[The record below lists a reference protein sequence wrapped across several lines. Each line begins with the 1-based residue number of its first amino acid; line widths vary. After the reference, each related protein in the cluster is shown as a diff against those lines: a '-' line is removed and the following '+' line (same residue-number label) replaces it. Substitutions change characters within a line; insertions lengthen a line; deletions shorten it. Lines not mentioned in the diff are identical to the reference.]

1 MIASTL
7 FFLVVTSHVLI
18 KHCSL
23 LVLCRHARSSRHWQ
37 EPSFRSPSGSE
48 FAKVIPGGITVLPSG
63 RLLSPVGNRFY
74 SGEDLWN
81 VVPSPDGK
89 RIIAL
94 CDQGIDIY
102 STEPLVGRPLSFR
115 IPWRNAAF
123 CAVFTKDG
131 SKLITSSGDASHGIQ
146 VFDPTAWKSLPV
158 ERLEP
163 LDHQPIQSITAD
175 KEAYIN
181 DIVLSPDERHVFGAD
196 VARQCIVVFDIVVG
210 KVVADVPAELPDAKS
225 TL

>member
-1 MIASTL
+1 MFSSNTVRFWFFAAMLVRPGIA
-7 FFLVVTSHVLI
+7 
-18 KHCSL
+18 
-23 LVLCRHARSSRHWQ
+23 Q

-48 FAKVIPGGITVLPSG
+48 FAKVVPGGITVLPSG
-63 RLLSPVGNRFY
+63 RLLSPVGKRFY

-81 VVPSPDGK
+81 IVPSPDGK

-181 DIVLSPDERHVFGAD
+181 DIDLTCCALALGPR
-196 VARQCIVVFDIVVG
+196 
-210 KVVADVPAELPDAKS
+210 KV
-225 TL
+225 T